1 MTGKLLD
8 DPDLQDEGEDRSKDL
23 EIPSLW
29 VVVKMTR
36 LSRKSEVR
44 MRSRAWDVWGSE
56 RGCSLLERRR
66 MRKLENYEA

>member
-44 MRSRAWDVWGSE
+44 MRSRSGMCGAA
-56 RGCSLLERRR
+56 RGDAVC
-66 MRKLENYEA
+66 